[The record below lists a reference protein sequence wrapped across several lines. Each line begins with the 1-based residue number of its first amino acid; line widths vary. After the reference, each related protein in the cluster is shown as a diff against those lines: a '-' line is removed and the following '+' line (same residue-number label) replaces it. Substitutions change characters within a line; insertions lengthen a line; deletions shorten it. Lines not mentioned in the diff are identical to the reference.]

1 MCIYID
7 VFIYVIIYIC
17 IQSAQWWALSRGTF
31 LKVLVVILRL
41 CDVCGCLCFC
51 HCHNQKRKDRR
62 RQWRFF
68 KRMCL
73 WERANK
79 AVKERL
85 KKSNLNKRKCL
96 KRHHFNKAMFY
107 ARCWFRNTL
116 MERKQDFQRQCV
128 AIASQK
134 KRLYQCNQVQK
145 QDAKH
150 WKLKHGRHLKT
161 ATLNVR
167 GCNHLTKREL
177 IDAIMK
183 EHSYDLILLTETNV
197 NSSCW
202 EEWGSSFCFFSSG
215 VDPKVREREMKKRE
229 ETTISGPPGTTCRSP
244 ADFENAGVGIVINSV
259 LMPSLRDIKQINGR
273 ILVATF
279 EAQGSPVSFICA
291 YAPHSGHKIEE
302 K

>member
-1 MCIYID
+1 MPTIGLTESTQRHRREKPTTSFYYNRRAKNRI
-7 VFIYVIIYIC
+7 
-17 IQSAQWWALSRGTF
+17 
-31 LKVLVVILRL
+31 
-41 CDVCGCLCFC
+41 
-51 HCHNQKRKDRR
+51 NQKRKDRR

-79 AVKERL
+79 AVKELL

-134 KRLYQCNQVQK
+134 KRLYQRNQVQK

-150 WKLKHGRHLKT
+150 WKLKHGRHLKI

-167 GCNHLTKREL
+167 GCNHLTNR
-177 IDAIMK
+177 
-183 EHSYDLILLTETNV
+183 N
-197 NSSCW
+197 
-202 EEWGSSFCFFSSG
+202 
-215 VDPKVREREMKKRE
+215 
-229 ETTISGPPGTTCRSP
+229 
-244 ADFENAGVGIVINSV
+244 
-259 LMPSLRDIKQINGR
+259 
-273 ILVATF
+273 
-279 EAQGSPVSFICA
+279 
-291 YAPHSGHKIEE
+291 
-302 K
+302 